1 MKLLFY
7 LEKMEEWVM
16 AFHKPEQIAEL
27 VIEAGVQKVRQTL
40 PAMLIL
46 GFLGGAF
53 ISLGFLL
60 NIRVLGNLPERWGS
74 LVNILGGAV
83 FPFGLMLVVLAGGEL
98 ITGNMMS
105 LSG

>member
-1 MKLLFY
+1 
-7 LEKMEEWVM
+7 M

-27 VIEAGVQKVRQTL
+27 VIEAGVQKVSQTL

-60 NIRVLGNLPERWGS
+60 NIRVLGNLPERVGEFSKYFRRSGFSCWTHARCISGRRINYRKYD
-74 LVNILGGAV
+74 VTVYGAICKENYI
-83 FPFGLMLVVLAGGEL
+83 G
-98 ITGNMMS
+98 
-105 LSG
+105 

>member
-1 MKLLFY
+1 MCRELAKFKNLYFEEVFEVAY

-53 ISLGFLL
+53 IAIGF
-60 NIRVLGNLPERWGS
+60 
-74 LVNILGGAV
+74 
-83 FPFGLMLVVLAGGEL
+83 
-98 ITGNMMS
+98 T
-105 LSG
+105 

>member
-1 MKLLFY
+1 MCREISDIQNLYFEEVFGSRFY

-46 GFLGGAF
+46 GF
-53 ISLGFLL
+53 
-60 NIRVLGNLPERWGS
+60 
-74 LVNILGGAV
+74 
-83 FPFGLMLVVLAGGEL
+83 
-98 ITGNMMS
+98 
-105 LSG
+105 

>member
-1 MKLLFY
+1 MCREISGIQNLYFEEVFGRFY

-53 ISLGFLL
+53 IAIGFYLTF
-60 NIRVLGNLPERWGS
+60 E
-74 LVNILGGAV
+74 
-83 FPFGLMLVVLAGGEL
+83 F
-98 ITGNMMS
+98 
-105 LSG
+105 

>member
-1 MKLLFY
+1 MCREIKHIQNLYFEEVFEVFY

-46 GFLGGAF
+46 GF
-53 ISLGFLL
+53 
-60 NIRVLGNLPERWGS
+60 
-74 LVNILGGAV
+74 
-83 FPFGLMLVVLAGGEL
+83 
-98 ITGNMMS
+98 
-105 LSG
+105 

>member
-7 LEKMEEWVM
+7 LEKMEELVM

-27 VIEAGVQKVRQTL
+27 VIEAGVQKVSQTL

-60 NIRVLGNLPERWGS
+60 NIRVLGNLPERWG
-74 LVNILGGAV
+74 V
-83 FPFGLMLVVLAGGEL
+83 
-98 ITGNMMS
+98 
-105 LSG
+105 